1 MPPIW
6 SVEFLCLRLSK
17 PLGVPETSP
26 LFYFVVFL
34 INYKILRL
42 KAPMEGA
49 KMAGMILLMTDSTT
63 ILKYGPS

>member
-1 MPPIW
+1 MPPVW
-6 SVEFLCLRLSK
+6 SEGFLCLRLPK

-34 INYKILRL
+34 ISYKILRL
-42 KAPMEGA
+42 KAPMESA
-49 KMAGMILLMTDSTT
+49 KMTGMVLLMTDSTT

>member
-1 MPPIW
+1 
-6 SVEFLCLRLSK
+6 LRLSK

-49 KMAGMILLMTDSTT
+49 KMA
-63 ILKYGPS
+63 